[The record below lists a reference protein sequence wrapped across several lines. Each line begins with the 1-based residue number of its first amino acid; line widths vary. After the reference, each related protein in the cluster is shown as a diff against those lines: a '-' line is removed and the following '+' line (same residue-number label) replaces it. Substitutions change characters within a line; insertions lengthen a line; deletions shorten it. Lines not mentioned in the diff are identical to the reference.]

1 MMIERTLHG
10 EWVAFDT
17 RRSDHP
23 ANNSR
28 MSVVPHHTA
37 EVSMLF
43 TPVRSRQ
50 MQIPASNSQVAYLD
64 VASLTFLT
72 AKSRLSVWSP

>member
-37 EVSMLF
+37 EVSMLS
-43 TPVRSRQ
+43 TS
-50 MQIPASNSQVAYLD
+50 D
-64 VASLTFLT
+64 
-72 AKSRLSVWSP
+72 